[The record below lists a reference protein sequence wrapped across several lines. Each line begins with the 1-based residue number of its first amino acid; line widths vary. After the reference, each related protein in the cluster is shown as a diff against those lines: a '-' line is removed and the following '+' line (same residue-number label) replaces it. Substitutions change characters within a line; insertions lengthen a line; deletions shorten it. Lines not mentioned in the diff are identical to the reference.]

1 MKKLNKTELEQLSIS
16 QLIQIIIDLQVKFLE
31 LQEENKLLKE
41 ELARAKKSRLSQ
53 R

>member
-1 MKKLNKTELEQLSIS
+1 MKKLNKTELEQLATS
-16 QLIQIIIDLQVKFLE
+16 QLIQIILDLQAKFLE
-31 LQEENKLLKE
+31 LQEENKRLKE